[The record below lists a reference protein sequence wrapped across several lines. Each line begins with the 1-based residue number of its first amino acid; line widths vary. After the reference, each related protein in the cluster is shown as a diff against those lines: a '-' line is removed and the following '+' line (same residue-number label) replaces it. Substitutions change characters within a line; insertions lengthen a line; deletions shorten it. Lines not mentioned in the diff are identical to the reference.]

1 MGCAVAGI
9 PGRRRGVQGPPPRV
23 NSGRPVVSAR
33 TGMRSGFARP
43 PAFLVLSR
51 ARLGQVLPDAA
62 LAPVAVAVPQL
73 VGAHVLIARRCKTIQ
88 GFEAMRASPL
98 ILAITGFGL
107 GVKHLNTCTC
117 ISACGLRASAY
128 GVRAHMYARTHTG
141 HGNNF
146 GSLVARQGE
155 LSAVFSASRDN
166 GHLAFGL
173 FLGDPRRCP
182 SCARL
187 RLHPHTHGPRRERQD
202 RGGGII
208 CVTTSGLAMISLVL
222 APSILS
228 ALPAPGSRE
237 FELLPFRRVCHSS
250 P

>member
-1 MGCAVAGI
+1 MCRGLLRVSIVGDPSSLLARVCALAL
-9 PGRRRGVQGPPPRV
+9 QD
-23 NSGRPVVSAR
+23 RP
-33 TGMRSGFARP
+33 
-43 PAFLVLSR
+43 FLVLSR

-187 RLHPHTHGPRRERQD
+187 RLHPHTRASPKNTGQRWRHHLCDHILAGYDLTRARALHSLCPPR
-202 RGGGII
+202 
-208 CVTTSGLAMISLVL
+208 
-222 APSILS
+222 
-228 ALPAPGSRE
+228 PGE
-237 FELLPFRRVCHSS
+237 QGV
-250 P
+250 

>member
-1 MGCAVAGI
+1 MGCAVAGSHGMGCAVAGI

-88 GFEAMRASPL
+88 GFETMRASPL

-146 GSLVARQGE
+146 GSARR
-155 LSAVFSASRDN
+155 A
-166 GHLAFGL
+166 
-173 FLGDPRRCP
+173 PRRAFC
-182 SCARL
+182 RFQ
-187 RLHPHTHGPRRERQD
+187 RQQ
-202 RGGGII
+202 RQRPF
-208 CVTTSGLAMISLVL
+208 SFR
-222 APSILS
+222 PLS
-228 ALPAPGSRE
+228 R
-237 FELLPFRRVCHSS
+237 
-250 P
+250 

>member
-62 LAPVAVAVPQL
+62 LAPLAVAVPQL

-88 GFEAMRASPL
+88 GFETMRASPL

-107 GVKHLNTCTC
+107 GVKHLNTCTSYVHVGC
-117 ISACGLRASAY
+117 ELLRMACVHTCMRVHTQVMATTSA
-128 GVRAHMYARTHTG
+128 V
-141 HGNNF
+141 
-146 GSLVARQGE
+146 LVARQGG

-187 RLHPHTHGPRRERQD
+187 RLHPHTRASPKNTGQRWRHHLCDHILAGYDLTRARALHSLCPPR
-202 RGGGII
+202 
-208 CVTTSGLAMISLVL
+208 
-222 APSILS
+222 
-228 ALPAPGSRE
+228 PGE
-237 FELLPFRRVCHSS
+237 QGV
-250 P
+250 